1 MKLWIRDIAIALL
14 IGLLLTQ
21 LIKPTIVREHSM
33 EPTLNEYDYI
43 ILSRQSY
50 RFGAPERGDIIVFHT
65 DLVQANG
72 REKLLIKRIIGLPGE
87 NISISDSQVYINGV
101 QLAEG
106 YTKDGYTDSN
116 MEEVTVPEGSLF
128 VMGDNRQNSA
138 DSRDPSVG
146 FVKIDSVLG
155 KATVRL
161 YPFTKIGIVK

>member
-14 IGLLLTQ
+14 VGLLLIQ

-43 ILSRQSY
+43 ILSKQSY
-50 RFGAPERGDIIVFHT
+50 RFGEPKRGDIIVFHT

-87 NISISDSQVYINGV
+87 RIAISQGEVYIDGEV
-101 QLAEG
+101 LAEG
-106 YTKDGYTDSN
+106 YTKDGYTDTE
-116 MEEVTVPEGSLF
+116 MEELTIPEDSLF

-138 DSRDPSVG
+138 DSRDTSVG
-146 FVKIDSVLG
+146 FVAIESILG

-161 YPFTKIGIVK
+161 FPFSKIGMVK